1 MKNFMRTC
9 GIIALILFGLGMAL
23 TVAGC
28 ALGGADKV
36 SSVVSDVTGG
46 KFEVNLGGDGNYSL
60 QLGDISTNEVKEA
73 LKGILDNKIYNMDDF
88 GSLFDSNQE
97 TKQGTV
103 EKYQVSSAGVEEL
116 KLDLGGCVF
125 TMEESEDDDF
135 WVEARNVDKLQA
147 YVDGDTLHL
156 VSTKNGSIKGS
167 DIKKTEVIL
176 YVPADFVFDKAKL
189 DLGAGVLKADTFAA
203 EKIEFKLG
211 AGEVEVNHLDC
222 DALELKVGAG
232 SVRIKDASI
241 GKVKSEVGAGSIEIN
256 GSVNGDAEFSCSA
269 GNIDIALSNDYNDFD
284 YKVDCSAGNVQLGE
298 KKYTGLNKS
307 EKIDNDAKNDM
318 EIKCMAGNVKVVFQ

>member
-60 QLGDISTNEVKEA
+60 QLGDISTDEVKEA

-88 GSLFDSNQE
+88 GSLFDNNQE

-125 TMEESEDDDF
+125 AMEESEDDDF

-189 DLGAGVLKADTFAA
+189 DLGAGVLKAETFAA

-256 GSVNGDAEFSCSA
+256 GSIDGDAEFSCSA

-284 YKVDCSAGNVQLGE
+284 YKVDCSAGNVQLGD